1 MRYRLPYLA
10 GFLSVVGGLITVL
23 GWEIGSDRLKDP
35 FGTNFMAPNTALC
48 LIVAGAALVLLQ
60 SETGSSWRRALGRLS
75 AAFVFLAGVVTT
87 LEYLTGADF
96 GIDRLFLAS
105 KMAAWHAPN
114 VLPGRFA
121 PNTAAAFLF
130 VGLALL
136 ALPRRTQLKLS
147 ELFVLPAGLISFL
160 SIVGYAYNSRPLYG
174 VGSFS
179 YQALHTALY
188 IGILCLGILFTETDR
203 GVISL
208 ILGEDIGG
216 VAARR
221 LLLLTVIA
229 LPLLGWLRLRLQQK
243 FAVDPEFATAL
254 LVIIAVALFAFMI
267 VQTGYILR
275 ELDLKKKRAEANLQ
289 SKDDELV
296 AIFEA
301 SPIAIVLMDVDRH
314 IWRWNPAAETLFG
327 WTAAEMIGKT
337 LPLPPEQESQWLA
350 ISEQLRAGRQVSG
363 ILTRR
368 TRKDG
373 SVFDAA
379 VSGMPLRD
387 SGRVTRFVGI
397 VEDVS
402 ERVQAEAERRQADER
417 MRLALES
424 GQAGAFEWDFVR
436 DVHSWSPEME
446 ALYGLE
452 RGSFAGTYEAWH
464 SRILQEDQA
473 GARGATEAA
482 LKTGELAGE
491 WRIRRANDGRIRW
504 LSARG
509 KVFYDSAGKP
519 VRMIGINSDIT
530 ARKEIEEALS
540 QSHAELESLIDLRTA
555 ALRRLSARL
564 LQLQDEE
571 RRKIA
576 RELHDGLGQYLA
588 ALGINIER
596 LIEQPTDGSE
606 ILLESREILRT
617 TIAEIR
623 TLSHLL
629 HPPLLDEV
637 GFSSAARWYVEGFAK
652 RSGVEVNLDLPADLQ
667 RLPET
672 IEITLFRALQETLIN
687 IHRHSGSKR
696 AEIRL
701 RIEGAEVTLQI
712 RDFGHGIPPELLNS
726 LQSSGTASGGVGI
739 TGLRERTAELRGR
752 MEIQSDGGGT
762 LVSVTLPLRV
772 PEFRSK
778 PADMPLA

>member
-10 GFLSVVGGLITVL
+10 GIISVVGGLITVL

-48 LIVAGAALVLLQ
+48 LITGGAALVLLQ
-60 SETGSSWRRALGRLS
+60 SETRNWRRVLGLIS
-75 AAFVFLAGVVTT
+75 AAFVSLAGVVTT
-87 LEYLTGADF
+87 LEYITGADF
-96 GIDRLFLAS
+96 GIDRLFLGS
-105 KMAAWHAPN
+105 KLAAWHAPN

-121 PNTAAAFLF
+121 PNTAVAFLF
-130 VGLALL
+130 LGLALL
-136 ALPRRTQLKLS
+136 ALPLRTRLKLS
-147 ELFVLPAGLISFL
+147 ESFVLPAGFISFL

-188 IGILCLGILFTETDR
+188 IGILCIGILFTQTDR

-208 ILGEDIGG
+208 VLGEDIGG

-229 LPLLGWLRLRLQQK
+229 LPLLGWIRLRVQQK
-243 FAVDPEFATAL
+243 FTVEPEFATAL
-254 LVIIAVALFAFMI
+254 LVITAVALFAFMV

-275 ELDLKKKRAEANLQ
+275 ELDLKRKRAEANLQ
-289 SKDDELV
+289 SKDDEIV

-301 SPIAIVLMDVDRH
+301 SPIAIVLMDVDRR
-314 IWRWNPAAETLFG
+314 IWRWNPAAEKLFG
-327 WTAAEMIGKT
+327 WTSAEMIGKT
-337 LPLPPEQESQWLA
+337 LPLPPEQEAQWTA
-350 ISEQLRAGRQVSG
+350 ISEQLRQGRQVTG
-363 ILTRR
+363 MLTRR
-368 TRKDG
+368 SRKDG

-387 SGRVTRFVGI
+387 SGRVPRFVGI
-397 VEDVS
+397 VEDVT
-402 ERVQAEAERRQADER
+402 ERVQAEEERRQADER
-417 MRLALES
+417 MRLALHS
-424 GQAGAFEWDFVR
+424 GQAGAFEWDLVQG
-436 DVHSWSPEME
+436 VHSWSPEME
-446 ALYGLE
+446 ELYGLE
-452 RGSFAGTYEAWH
+452 RGSFAGTYEAWQ
-464 SRILQEDQA
+464 SRILPEDQA
-473 GARGATEAA
+473 GATGAAEAA

-491 WRIRRANDGRIRW
+491 WRIKRANDGRIRW

-509 KVFYDSAGKP
+509 KVFYDAAGKP
-519 VRMIGINSDIT
+519 ARLIGINSDIT

-540 QSHAELESLIDLRTA
+540 RSHAELESLIDLRTA

-606 ILLESREILRT
+606 ILLESREILQT

-652 RSGVEVNLDLPADLQ
+652 RSGVEVNLDLPANLQ

-696 AEIRL
+696 ADIQL
-701 RIEGAEVTLQI
+701 RIEGDVVMLQI
-712 RDFGHGIPPELLNS
+712 QDFGHGISTELLGS
-726 LQSSGTASGGVGI
+726 LQSSGTASGGVGL

-752 MEIQSDGGGT
+752 MEIRSDGEGT
-762 LVSVTLPLRV
+762 LVSVTLPLHA
-772 PEFRSK
+772 PDFPSK
-778 PADMPLA
+778 PADMSLA